1 MVSWIASDSDVKS
14 SRLSLIHKELF
25 GFLSPWP
32 PLSLAPPFP
41 QFLRF
46 SETSLFGSVTRKLVL
61 HLLCSVLFMTVPIS
75 CNDRKENNKGSS
87 PHAHSSDSR
96 GRFFSIR
103 VLGYCKPP
111 YVPLSLL
118 PLKFQRMGR
127 RGKNKNMGKFPHP
140 LWELRDSFSFLC
152 TRIGELLLA
161 SSLSV
166 SVSTSCSNCVEFRL
180 VVTIRGE

>member
-1 MVSWIASDSDVKS
+1 MSWIASDSDVKS